1 MSRWR
6 KLGLS
11 LTFAATLAS
20 GVLIAQPAQAYTLNQ
35 YQCARL
41 SAAISYLTQLAARYP
56 DNKLIAYFLQEVKE
70 IFDNG
75 GCSSS

>member
-11 LTFAATLAS
+11 LTFAATLAG
-20 GVLIAQPAQAYTLNQ
+20 GVLIAQPAHAYTLNV

-41 SAAISYLTQLAARYP
+41 AAAVGYLTKLAAQYP
-56 DNKLIAYFLQEVKE
+56 DNKLIAYFLQQVTQ
-70 IFDNG
+70 IYMNG
-75 GCSSS
+75 GCS

>member
-1 MSRWR
+1 
-6 KLGLS
+6 
-11 LTFAATLAS
+11 LTFAATLAG

-41 SAAISYLTQLAARYP
+41 AAAISYLTQLAERYP

-70 IFDNG
+70 IYTNG
-75 GCSSS
+75 GCSSVTP